1 MYHSN
6 KLLLVKTNL
15 SVSSFFTLHNVFSA
29 KIVFFDMQNS
39 ENSEHLASYWL
50 DQSNMLCLL
59 EGEEGCFI
67 FTVVSDTVKV
77 SQRLSGATV

>member
-1 MYHSN
+1 
-6 KLLLVKTNL
+6 
-15 SVSSFFTLHNVFSA
+15 
-29 KIVFFDMQNS
+29 MQNS

-50 DQSNMLCLL
+50 DQRNMLCLL

-77 SQRLSGATV
+77 SKRLSGATV